1 MNVPDKENME
11 YRQAQ
16 GLKVENSE
24 TCSKQD
30 RTGDY
35 HIRKGWPI

>member
-1 MNVPDKENME
+1 MDVPDKENME

-16 GLKVENSE
+16 GLKIENSE

-30 RTGDY
+30 ICRT
-35 HIRKGWPI
+35 